1 MGPDRSSLL
10 SRREMLVT
18 PVAMMIAAEVSAAG
32 KMSLAIHQNTSA
44 AAGYRASLEGWAR
57 AGIKN
62 VEITGALL
70 DGLLKTETLASA
82 KRVLTDNGLT
92 PVSAACGV
100 GGLWEPNPNHAASL
114 ENLKRRCE
122 QFTELGLTHIYA
134 PVGGMPAQKFVE
146 DDYKTGAD
154 QMRKVGDVVKQF
166 NLRMTAEFTR
176 GSSFIST
183 LTTMLRVTR
192 AAAHASVKPLVDCYH
207 FWSGNNKLEDLDLLK
222 PGEVG
227 HVHFQDVPDMPREL
241 LDNTT
246 RLIPG
251 EGISPLTSILKKLSD
266 KGGYNGPLSVE
277 LFLPKYQ
284 QGDPYEVARDI
295 RQKAEGVMRR
305 AGVL

>member
-1 MGPDRSSLL
+1 ML
-10 SRREMLVT
+10 SRREVLVT

-62 VEITGALL
+62 VEITAALL
-70 DGLLKTETLASA
+70 DCFLKADTLASA

-100 GGLWEPNPNHAASL
+100 GGLWEPNSNHAASL

-134 PVGGMPAQKFVE
+134 PVGGMSKFVE

-166 NLRMTAEFTR
+166 NLRMSAEFTR

-183 LTTMLRVTR
+183 LPTMLRVTR
-192 AAAHASVKPLVDCYH
+192 AAAHPNVKPLVDCYH
-207 FWSGNNKLEDLDLLK
+207 FWSGNSKLDDLDLLK
-222 PGEVG
+222 TGEVG
-227 HVHFQDVPDMPREL
+227 HVHFQDVPDIPREL

-251 EGISPLTSILKKLSD
+251 EGVSPLTAILKKLAE
-266 KGGYNGPLSVE
+266 KGGYNGALSVE

>member
-1 MGPDRSSLL
+1 MSADPSHL
-10 SRREMLVT
+10 SRREMLIT
-18 PVAMMIAAEVSAAG
+18 PVVMMVANTASAAG

-57 AGIKN
+57 AGIRN
-62 VEITGALL
+62 VEITAALL
-70 DGLLKTETLASA
+70 DGFLQTETLAAA

-100 GGLWEPNPNHAASL
+100 AGLWEPNSNHAASL
-114 ENLKRRCE
+114 DNLKRRCE

-134 PVGGMPAQKFVE
+134 PVGGTQKFVE
-146 DDYKTGAD
+146 DDYKTGID
-154 QMRKVGDVVKQF
+154 QMRSVGQVAQQF
-166 NLRMTAEFTR
+166 RVTMMAEFTR

-183 LTTMLRVTR
+183 LTTALRVAR
-192 AAAHASVKPLVDCYH
+192 AAAHPNVKPLFDCYH
-207 FWSGNNKLEDLDLLK
+207 FWSGNNKLEDLDLLR
-222 PGEVG
+222 PGEIG
-227 HVHFQDVPDMPREL
+227 HVHFQDVPDIPREL
-241 LDNTT
+241 LDQTT

-251 EGISPLTSILKKLSD
+251 EGVSPLTAILKKLSE
-266 KGGYNGPLSVE
+266 KGAYSGPLSVE

-305 AGVL
+305 AGVV

>member
-1 MGPDRSSLL
+1 MSADPSLL

-18 PVAMMIAAEVSAAG
+18 PVAMMVASTASAAG

-57 AGIKN
+57 AGIRN
-62 VEITGALL
+62 VEITAALL
-70 DGLLKTETLASA
+70 DGFLKTEPLAAA

-114 ENLKRRCE
+114 DNLKRRCE

-134 PVGGMPAQKFVE
+134 PVGGTQKFVE
-146 DDYKTGAD
+146 EDYKTGAD
-154 QMRKVGDVVKQF
+154 QMRKVGEVAQQF
-166 NLRMTAEFTR
+166 RVTMMAEFTR

-183 LTTMLRVTR
+183 LTTALRVAR
-192 AAAHASVKPLVDCYH
+192 AAAHPNVKPLFDCYH

-222 PGEVG
+222 PGEIG
-227 HVHFQDVPDMPREL
+227 HVHFQDVPDIPREL
-241 LDNTT
+241 LDQTT

-251 EGISPLTSILKKLSD
+251 EGVSPLTAILKKLSD
-266 KGGYNGPLSVE
+266 KGGYSGPLSVE